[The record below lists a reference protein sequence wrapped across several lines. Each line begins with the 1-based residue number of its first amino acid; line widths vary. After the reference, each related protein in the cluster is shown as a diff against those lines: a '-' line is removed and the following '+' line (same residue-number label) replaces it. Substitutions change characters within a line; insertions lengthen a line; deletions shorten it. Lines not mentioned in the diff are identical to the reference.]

1 MRKCKVVINGK
12 EVLACK
18 TAVDRDMTVYTGNK
32 KEERAQILHREAAD
46 RQNFPPEIF
55 RKAQIHRFSALW
67 ILVLP
72 L

>member
-1 MRKCKVVINGK
+1 MEEFNGK

-32 KEERAQILHREAAD
+32 KEERAQILAQGSGRQGHSGNLPKAD
-46 RQNFPPEIF
+46 T
-55 RKAQIHRFSALW
+55 ASALW